1 MEGRGSTVM
10 DSTSQN
16 EIRSHNESIS
26 FGAALIVTKAMYH
39 GARTHYVTVRST
51 PWDEH
56 PLVHL
61 SGDLALLRR
70 MRRVA
75 RCSANAAPQPL
86 TLTPLSVTHTITH
99 IRSHCPSCQDVVAY
113 CTASLPAKDQGQ
125 RCLQPTPGKG
135 GSQGAWRIPTKKPY
149 KPTLCPRRTL
159 HAPLVYRLAL
169 SLWSLG
175 QKKTHAPFI
184 PFCRASNPAAA
195 QGISLPVQGA
205 SPAKVWASARPS
217 RAYGHY
223 LRPSTHCETLSDTYK
238 MSLHN

>member
-1 MEGRGSTVM
+1 MDVELLAQWPMIEEKEGMEGRGSTVM

-16 EIRSHNESIS
+16 ETWSHNESIS

-125 RCLQPTPGKG
+125 RCLQPIPGKG
-135 GSQGAWRIPTKKPY
+135 GSQGA
-149 KPTLCPRRTL
+149 
-159 HAPLVYRLAL
+159 
-169 SLWSLG
+169 
-175 QKKTHAPFI
+175 
-184 PFCRASNPAAA
+184 
-195 QGISLPVQGA
+195 
-205 SPAKVWASARPS
+205 
-217 RAYGHY
+217 
-223 LRPSTHCETLSDTYK
+223 
-238 MSLHN
+238 